1 MKVSRAG
8 ISTIANVRDRFALF
22 REMAFGQTVRISIE
36 VCVVID
42 KLTIRAQLINGCA
55 IRVRSER
62 VSRWPIRRGNYGSTT
77 RRCDINRIVN
87 APFRARFREGIS
99 QLLRPH
105 SDNRDDQFRGR
116 P

>member
-55 IRVRSER
+55 TAFALKEFRDG
-62 VSRWPIRRGNYGSTT
+62 PIRRGNYGST
-77 RRCDINRIVN
+77 RG
-87 APFRARFREGIS
+87 AAIS
-99 QLLRPH
+99 IA
-105 SDNRDDQFRGR
+105 S
-116 P
+116 